1 MRQFLEKMGTTKT
14 PQERLKEIVEISYSI
29 LCNKI
34 AYGDIKITNEAT
46 LQMQFGV
53 ILKQV
58 GQLYEFAGTDRFSIE
73 LETIQTISPT
83 TKSAKGQ
90 ARCDISLRFSMK
102 DNNTANAVIELKHF
116 KYDKTSEAVA
126 DNRFAI
132 MKDLENLEHYKDNDS
147 QLLCYEILYTDNKN
161 YANPNTTAGIKLAPT
176 ITKSFTYCQQT
187 VELKTEYE
195 AEWSNYDENY
205 FMKVTL

>member
-1 MRQFLEKMGTTKT
+1 MKT
-14 PQERLKEIVEISYSI
+14 PQERLKEIVKISYSI

-90 ARCDISLRFSMK
+90 ARCDISLQFSINN
-102 DNNTANAVIELKHF
+102 DNVAKAVIELKHF
-116 KYDKTSEAVA
+116 KYDKSNEAVA

-132 MKDLENLEHYKDNDS
+132 MKDIENLEHYKEKDS

-161 YANPNTTAGIKLAPT
+161 YASTNTTAGIKLAPT
-176 ITKSFTYCQQT
+176 ITQCFTYRQQT
-187 VELKTEYE
+187 VALKTNYV
-195 AEWSNYDENY
+195 AEWSNYGNNY
-205 FMKVTL
+205 FMIVTL

>member
-1 MRQFLEKMGTTKT
+1 MDTMKT
-14 PQERLKEIVEISYSI
+14 PQERLKEIVKISYSI

-34 AYGDIKITNEAT
+34 AYGDIKIANEAS

-73 LETIQTISPT
+73 LEAIQPISPT
-83 TKSAKGQ
+83 TKSSKGQ
-90 ARCDISLRFSMK
+90 ARCDISLRFSME
-102 DNNTANAVIELKHF
+102 NNDTANAIIELKHF

-132 MKDLENLEHYKDNDS
+132 MKDIENLEHYKEKDS

-161 YANPNTTAGIKLAPT
+161 YANPHTTAGIKLAPI
-176 ITKSFTYCQQT
+176 ITQCFTYCQQT
-187 VELKTEYE
+187 VELKAVYE
-195 AEWSNYDENY
+195 AEWSNHGNKY
-205 FMKVTL
+205 FMIVTL

>member
-1 MRQFLEKMGTTKT
+1 MKT
-14 PQERLKEIVEISYSI
+14 PQERLKEIVKISYSI

-34 AYGDIKITNEAT
+34 AYGDIKIANEAS

-73 LETIQTISPT
+73 LEAIQPISPT
-83 TKSAKGQ
+83 TKSSKGQ
-90 ARCDISLRFSMK
+90 ARCDISLRFSME
-102 DNNTANAVIELKHF
+102 NNDTANAIIELKHF

-132 MKDLENLEHYKDNDS
+132 MKDIENLEHYKEKDS

-161 YANPNTTAGIKLAPT
+161 YANPHTTAGIKLAPI
-176 ITKSFTYCQQT
+176 ITQCFTYCQQT
-187 VELKTEYE
+187 VELKAVYE
-195 AEWSNYDENY
+195 AEWSNHGNKY
-205 FMKVTL
+205 FMIVTL

>member
-1 MRQFLEKMGTTKT
+1 MKT
-14 PQERLKEIVEISYSI
+14 PQERLKEIVKISYAI

-34 AYGDIKITNEAT
+34 AYGNITIANEAS

-53 ILKQV
+53 IIKQV
-58 GQLYEFAGTDRFSIE
+58 GQLYEFADTDKFVID
-73 LETIQTISPT
+73 LETTQAISPT
-83 TKSAKGQ
+83 IKSSKGQ
-90 ARCDISLRFSMK
+90 ARCDISLMFSMK
-102 DNNTANAVIELKHF
+102 GNNSANAVIELKHF

-161 YANPNTTAGIKLAPT
+161 YANPHTTAGIKLAPT

-187 VELKTEYE
+187 VELKTEYK
-195 AEWSNYDENY
+195 AEWRNYDENY
-205 FMKVTL
+205 FMMVTL

>member
-1 MRQFLEKMGTTKT
+1 MSIMET
-14 PQERLKEIVEISYSI
+14 PQERLKEIVKISYSI

-34 AYGDIKITNEAT
+34 AYGDIKIANEAS

-73 LETIQTISPT
+73 LEAIQPISPT
-83 TKSAKGQ
+83 TKSSKGQ
-90 ARCDISLRFSMK
+90 ARCDISLRFSME
-102 DNNTANAVIELKHF
+102 NNDTANAIIELKHF

-132 MKDLENLEHYKDNDS
+132 MKDIENLEHYKEKDT
-147 QLLCYEILYTDNKN
+147 QLLCYEIMYTNNKN
-161 YANPNTTAGIKLAPT
+161 YANPHTTAGIKLAPT
-176 ITKSFTYCQQT
+176 ITQCFTYCQQT
-187 VELKTEYE
+187 IELKTEYE
-195 AEWSNYDENY
+195 AEWSHYGKNY
-205 FMKVTL
+205 FLMVSL

>member
-1 MRQFLEKMGTTKT
+1 MET
-14 PQERLKEIVEISYSI
+14 PQERLKEIVKISYSI

-34 AYGDIKITNEAT
+34 AYGDIKIANEVS

-73 LETIQTISPT
+73 LEAIQPISPT
-83 TKSAKGQ
+83 TKSSKGQ
-90 ARCDISLRFSMK
+90 ARCDISLRFSME
-102 DNNTANAVIELKHF
+102 NNDTANAIIELKHF

-132 MKDLENLEHYKDNDS
+132 MKDIENLEHYKEKDT
-147 QLLCYEILYTDNKN
+147 QLLCYEILYTNNKN
-161 YANPNTTAGIKLAPT
+161 YANPATTAGIKLAPI
-176 ITKSFTYCQQT
+176 ITQEFTYCNKT
-187 VELKTEYE
+187 VKLKSAYV
-195 AEWSNYDENY
+195 AEWSNVGEHY
-205 FMKVTL
+205 FMIVKL

>member
-1 MRQFLEKMGTTKT
+1 MDTMKT
-14 PQERLKEIVEISYSI
+14 PQERLKEIVKISYSI

-34 AYGDIKITNEAT
+34 AYGDIKIANEAS

-73 LETIQTISPT
+73 LEAIQPISPT
-83 TKSAKGQ
+83 TKSSKGQ
-90 ARCDISLRFSMK
+90 ARCDISLRFSME
-102 DNNTANAVIELKHF
+102 NNDTANAIIELKHF

-132 MKDLENLEHYKDNDS
+132 MKDIENLEHYKEKDS

-161 YANPNTTAGIKLAPT
+161 YANPHTTAGIKLAPI
-176 ITKSFTYCQQT
+176 ITQCFTYCQQT
-187 VELKTEYE
+187 VELKAVYE
-195 AEWSNYDENY
+195 AEWSNHGNNY
-205 FMKVTL
+205 FMIVTL

>member
-1 MRQFLEKMGTTKT
+1 MKT
-14 PQERLKEIVEISYSI
+14 PQERLKEIVKISYSI

-90 ARCDISLRFSMK
+90 ARCDISLQFSINN
-102 DNNTANAVIELKHF
+102 DNVAKAVIELKHF
-116 KYDKTSEAVA
+116 KYDKSNEAVA

-132 MKDLENLEHYKDNDS
+132 MKDIENLEHYKEKDS

-161 YANPNTTAGIKLAPT
+161 YASTNTTAGIKLAPT
-176 ITKSFTYCQQT
+176 ITQCFTYRQQT
-187 VELKTEYE
+187 VALKTNYV
-195 AEWSNYDENY
+195 AEWSNYGNNY
-205 FMKVTL
+205 FMMVTL

>member
-1 MRQFLEKMGTTKT
+1 MKT
-14 PQERLKEIVEISYSI
+14 PQERLKEIVKISYAI

-34 AYGDIKITNEAT
+34 AYGNITIANEAS

-53 ILKQV
+53 IIKQV
-58 GQLYEFAGTDRFSIE
+58 GQLYEFADTDKFVID
-73 LETIQTISPT
+73 LETTQAISPT
-83 TKSAKGQ
+83 IKSSKGQ

-102 DNNTANAVIELKHF
+102 GNNSANAVIELKHF

-161 YANPNTTAGIKLAPT
+161 YANSHTTAGIKLAPT

-187 VELKTEYE
+187 VELKTEYK
-195 AEWSNYDENY
+195 AEWKNYNENY
-205 FMKVTL
+205 FMMVTL

>member
-1 MRQFLEKMGTTKT
+1 METSR
-14 PQERLKEIVEISYSI
+14 ERLKEIVKISYSI

-34 AYGDIKITNEAT
+34 AYGDIKIANEAS

-58 GQLYEFAGTDRFSIE
+58 GQLYEFSGTDRFSIE
-73 LETIQTISPT
+73 LETIQPISPT
-83 TKSAKGQ
+83 TKSSKGQ
-90 ARCDISLRFSMK
+90 ARCDISLRFSME
-102 DNNTANAVIELKHF
+102 NNDTANAIIELKHF

-132 MKDLENLEHYKDNDS
+132 MKDIENLEHYKEKDS

-161 YANPNTTAGIKLAPT
+161 YANPHTTAGIKLAPT
-176 ITKSFTYCQQT
+176 ITQCFTYRQQT
-187 VELKTEYE
+187 VALKTNHV
-195 AEWSNYDENY
+195 AEWSNYGNNY
-205 FMKVTL
+205 FMIVTL

>member
-1 MRQFLEKMGTTKT
+1 MET
-14 PQERLKEIVEISYSI
+14 PQERLKEIVKISYSI

-34 AYGDIKITNEAT
+34 AYGDIKIANEAS

-73 LETIQTISPT
+73 LEAIQPISPT
-83 TKSAKGQ
+83 TKSSKGQ
-90 ARCDISLRFSMK
+90 ARCDISLRFSME
-102 DNNTANAVIELKHF
+102 NNDTANAIIELKHF

-132 MKDLENLEHYKDNDS
+132 MKDIENLEHYKEKES

-161 YANPNTTAGIKLAPT
+161 YASTKTTAGIKLAPT
-176 ITKSFTYCQQT
+176 ITQCFTYCQQT
-187 VELKTEYE
+187 IELKTEYE
-195 AEWSNYDENY
+195 AEWSNYGNNY
-205 FMKVTL
+205 FMMVTL

>member
-1 MRQFLEKMGTTKT
+1 MET
-14 PQERLKEIVEISYSI
+14 PQERLKEIVKISYSI

-34 AYGDIKITNEAT
+34 AYGDIKIANEAS

-73 LETIQTISPT
+73 LEAIQPISPT
-83 TKSAKGQ
+83 TKSSKGQ
-90 ARCDISLRFSMK
+90 ARCDISLRFSME
-102 DNNTANAVIELKHF
+102 NNDTANAIIELKHF

-132 MKDLENLEHYKDNDS
+132 MKDIENLEHYKEKDT
-147 QLLCYEILYTDNKN
+147 QLLCYEILYTNNKN
-161 YANPNTTAGIKLAPT
+161 YANPVTTAGIKLAPI
-176 ITKSFTYCQQT
+176 ITQEFTYCNKT
-187 VELKTEYE
+187 VKLKYTYA
-195 AEWSNYDENY
+195 AEWSNVGEHY
-205 FMKVTL
+205 FMIVKL

>member
-1 MRQFLEKMGTTKT
+1 MKT
-14 PQERLKEIVEISYSI
+14 PQERLKEIVKISYTI

-34 AYGDIKITNEAT
+34 AYGNITIANEAS

-53 ILKQV
+53 IIKQV

-90 ARCDISLRFSMK
+90 ARCDISLRFSMN

-116 KYDKTSEAVA
+116 RYDKTSEAVA

-161 YANPNTTAGIKLAPT
+161 YASTNTTAGIKLAPT
-176 ITKSFTYCQQT
+176 ITQCFTYRQQT
-187 VELKTEYE
+187 VALKNNYV
-195 AEWSNYDENY
+195 AEWSNYGNNY
-205 FMKVTL
+205 FMMVTL